1 MPGTALKIKL
11 LAALALVS
19 LAHVSQSAATA
30 HAATVRSPARV
41 ERSKVKDAAR
51 QTNAARP
58 PRVEGEL
65 LVRLDKNSS
74 RERLRAAHATI
85 GARVVEEFPALGWQ
99 RVALPKGAS
108 VEEAIKFYERTPGVA
123 AAQPNY
129 VYRIDNT
136 PNDAR
141 YAELYGMTKIAAPS
155 AWDLST
161 GSASVVVA
169 VIDTGIKYTHEDLSP
184 NVWTNPG
191 EIAGNGIDDDGD
203 GFVDDVHGWDFDH
216 NDADPDD
223 DNGHGTHCAG
233 TIGAVGDNALGVV
246 GVNWDVRLLAV
257 KTHDSAGNST
267 SAKVIA
273 AFNYVTML
281 KARGVNVR
289 VTSNSWGGAPEAP
302 AFDQALSDAV
312 AAAGAANIL
321 NVFAA
326 GNANTD
332 TDAQPFYPASYK
344 VPNLV
349 AVAASDQNDDR
360 ASFSNFGA
368 TSVDLAA
375 PGVNILSTSRSG
387 APNNY
392 VTLSGTSMAAPHVA
406 GAAALLAAYQPSLSA
421 ASLKAT
427 LLGTVDQL
435 ARWSGKTVTG
445 GRLNVARALQAP
457 TACSFI
463 VDQVGFDFGPSGDTA
478 SVTVRTAAN
487 CDWSAKTDATWI
499 TIAAA
504 GGSGGG
510 TPSFTVDPNNGA
522 PRQATMTVAGHDIVV
537 RQGSGCTFSVGVF
550 SSQSFPAAGGAGSFT
565 VTTGPTCAWTAEAG
579 SRWIHIT
586 QGGGT
591 GSGTVSFTVDP
602 NTEVSTRIGAIM
614 DSANKT
620 LAHSAGAGLSVAA
633 APEGNESVA
642 RFYEF
647 DIFQAAAM
655 PANGQVIITEFRIDG
670 AAGAADE
677 FYEIYNATDND
688 MFVSTDDNSAGWS
701 LAAWVTS
708 GGATFT
714 QTVCTIPNDAFI
726 PARGHYL
733 CANNFTDANSVPR
746 GYSLADYGGAGRAAT
761 DRATTGAGLSA
772 DGVNFVLTGLA
783 LFHSSSSFTVAN
795 RLDAVGTATGG
806 FSLASEG
813 QPINYRGEFHTA
825 AQYSWVRK
833 IRGGVP
839 QDTGDSASDFSLVST
854 NAAVL
859 GGVQSILGAP
869 APENSSAP
877 RQRNAYVTASLIDPK
892 CVAAG
897 VGSKVACQNAV
908 RDVTNTGANETLGTL
923 SIRRRF
929 TNDTGAPV
937 SFLRFRVVDITTL
950 GSPPAIGARA
960 DLRVV
965 SSSDATARRRDGKR
979 FALKGTTLEEPPA
992 QTLGGGLNSSLTLD
1006 LSSGPLEPGASVN
1019 VQFLLVV
1026 VREGKYSF
1034 AVNVESLP

>member
-1 MPGTALKIKL
+1 MTSRALKIKL
-11 LAALALVS
+11 LAALALAC

-30 HAATVRSPARV
+30 HTLTGRRPSRV
-41 ERSKVKDAAR
+41 ERPKVKGTTR
-51 QTNAARP
+51 QTNAAQP

-74 RERLRAAHATI
+74 RESLRSAHAMM

-99 RVALPKGAS
+99 RVALPKGTS

-129 VYRIDNT
+129 VYRIDNA

-141 YAELYGMTKIAAPS
+141 YAELYGMTKIGAPAA
-155 AWDLST
+155 WNLST
-161 GSASVVVA
+161 GSPSVVVA
-169 VIDTGIKYTHEDLSP
+169 VIDTGVKYTHEDLSP

-191 EIAGNGIDDDGD
+191 EIAANGIDDDGD
-203 GFVDDVHGWDFDH
+203 GFIDDVHGWDFDH

-233 TIGAVGDNALGVV
+233 TIGAVGNNALGVV
-246 GVNWDVRLLAV
+246 GVNWNVRLLAV

-302 AFDQALSDAV
+302 AFDQALSDAI

-332 TDAQPFYPASYK
+332 TDAQPFYPASYN
-344 VPNLV
+344 VANLV
-349 AVAASDQNDDR
+349 SVAASDQSDNR

-375 PGVNILSTSRSG
+375 PGVNILSTSRSD

-421 ASLKAT
+421 SSLKAT

-435 ARWSGKTVTG
+435 AQWSGKTVTG

-457 TACSFI
+457 TACSFS
-463 VDQVGFDFGPSGDTA
+463 VDEVAFDFGASSDNA
-478 SVTVRTAAN
+478 SVTVRTAAH
-487 CDWSAKTDATWI
+487 CDWSAKSDATWI
-499 TIAAA
+499 TIAA
-504 GGSGGG
+504 GGSGGSSL
-510 TPSFTVDPNNGA
+510 SFTVDPNPGA
-522 PRQATMTVAGHDIVV
+522 PRQATITVAGHDIVV
-537 RQGSGCTFSVGVF
+537 RQSSGCTYSVGVF
-550 SSQSFPAAGGAGSFT
+550 NSQAFPAAGGAGSFT
-565 VTTGPTCAWTAEAG
+565 VTTGPTCTWTAETN
-579 SRWIHIT
+579 SQWIDIT

-591 GSGTVSFTVDP
+591 GSGTVSFNVAP
-602 NTEVSTRIGAIM
+602 NTEVSTRTGSIL
-614 DSANKT
+614 DSANKA
-620 LAHSAGAGLSVAA
+620 LSHSAGAGLSVAA
-633 APEGNESVA
+633 VPEGGESVA
-642 RFYEF
+642 RFYQF
-647 DIFQAAAM
+647 SIFQAAAM
-655 PANGQVIITEFRIDG
+655 PTNGQVIITEFRIDG

-688 MFVSTDDNSAGWS
+688 MFVATDDNSAGWS

-714 QTVCTIPNDAFI
+714 QTVCTIPNGTFV

-733 CANNFTDANSVPR
+733 CANNFTDANGVPR
-746 GYSLADYGGAGRAAT
+746 GYSLADYGGAGRAAP

-783 LFHSSSSFTVAN
+783 LFRSSSSFTTSN
-795 RLDAVGTATGG
+795 RLDAVGTATTSG
-806 FSLASEG
+806 FSPASEG
-813 QPINYRGEFHTA
+813 QPINYRGELHTA

-877 RQRNAYVTASLIDPK
+877 RQRNADIPASLLDPK
-892 CVAAG
+892 CAAAG
-897 VGSKVACQNAV
+897 VGSKVTCQNAV
-908 RDVTNTGANETLGTL
+908 RDMTNTGANETLGTL

-929 TNDTGAPV
+929 TNDTNAPV
-937 SFLRFRVVDITTL
+937 TFLRFRVVDIMTL

-965 SSSDATARRRDGKR
+965 SSSDATVRRRDGKR
-979 FALKGTTLEEPPA
+979 FALSGTTLEEPPA

-1006 LSSGPLEPGASVN
+1006 LSSSPLEPGASVN

-1026 VREGKYSF
+1026 MREGKYSF